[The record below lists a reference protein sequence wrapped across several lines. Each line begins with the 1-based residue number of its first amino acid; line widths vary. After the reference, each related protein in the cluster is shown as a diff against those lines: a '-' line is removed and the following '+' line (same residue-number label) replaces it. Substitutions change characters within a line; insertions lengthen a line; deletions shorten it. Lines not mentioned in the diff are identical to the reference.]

1 MTIVIYSILKRLP
14 MKKKQT
20 SLILI
25 VTTLLLLFNPIGS
38 ALADNT
44 PKLEIVNLL
53 GISHVFSY
61 TQLFEMPKTAV
72 YAELYCDGALTTYGN
87 WSGVLLSYL
96 LTQAQAT
103 PEVGSIQF
111 VASDGYRVA
120 IPINIAM
127 QPQIIIAYEK
137 DGQPLTEGLRLI
149 LPESNGAAWI
159 AKITSIIMSSSGAD
173 DPESV
178 SVGGPKANI
187 VQTQTSTTQTPTS
200 KQQTPQPK
208 PSLENSSS
216 IQKTAPTNVTY
227 PNQSTINPQTTNQ
240 NLNAQNIIVY
250 LIGFTCAISFT
261 ATAYMALMRRR
272 KQTSETS

>member
-1 MTIVIYSILKRLP
+1 
-14 MKKKQT
+14 
-20 SLILI
+20 
-25 VTTLLLLFNPIGS
+25 
-38 ALADNT
+38 
-44 PKLEIVNLL
+44 
-53 GISHVFSY
+53 
-61 TQLFEMPKTAV
+61 MPKTVV

-120 IPINIAM
+120 IPINLAM
-127 QPQIIIAYEK
+127 EPQIIIAYEK

-149 LPESNGAAWI
+149 LPGANGAAWI
-159 AKITSIIMSSSGAD
+159 AKITSITMSTSGAD

-178 SVGGPKANI
+178 SVGVPKANS

-200 KQQTPQPK
+200 KQQTPQPQ
-208 PSLENSSS
+208 PSTENSSS

-227 PNQSTINPQTTNQ
+227 PNQSTINPQVTNQ
-240 NLNAQNIIVY
+240 ILNIQNIIVY
-250 LIGFTCAISFT
+250 LIGFACAISIT
-261 ATAYMALMRRR
+261 ATAYMALMHKR
-272 KQTSETS
+272 KQSLEAS